1 MLLLLCILLT
11 GDLPEEIVSFTPQE
25 HRRILQHSPVPTI
38 PDDPTNAWDHDPHAV
53 RLGQAFFFDAGFSG
67 DGNVSCASCHGPMI
81 AFTDGIPL
89 SVRPNVP
96 GAEPIVASSRNAPS
110 LLNTAHQR
118 WFFWDGRTDSLW
130 AQAMHPIE
138 NPKELGSSRIEFVRR
153 VHDEPLYRTAYERLF
168 GPLPEMDDHTR
179 FPVGAAVDT
188 PDWTAME
195 EVDRDAVTSA
205 FVNCAKAIAAYETQL
220 RSAEAPFDTFV
231 EGLRTDDPEK
241 LAALTPSQQRG
252 LKLFIGDAGC
262 RQCHSGPLFTDFEFH
277 NIGLPPGEGAP
288 AHDSGRHQGIR
299 EVQRSPFS
307 AHGPY
312 SDQPEGRRARLTRS
326 AVQSGEHWG
335 AFKTPS
341 LRNVTRTAPY
351 MHHGQLE
358 SLDDVLDYYNT
369 LDDMVIQDHHQETV
383 LTPLE
388 LNEAQLNDLAAFLE
402 SLESPLPARGLMG
415 VPASPMLDPTPTD

>member
-1 MLLLLCILLT
+1 MILLLACT
-11 GDLPEEIVSFTPQE
+11 NGDRDSGSFDIPFDGTQTS
-25 HRRILQHSPVPTI
+25 RILQMGPLGAP
-38 PDDPTNAWDHDPHAV
+38 PPDPTNAWADDEDAARFGQFVYFDPRFSQNGTVACSSCH
-53 RLGQAFFFDAGFSG
+53 LPDEGFS
-67 DGNVSCASCHGPMI
+67 DGLTLSQGI
-81 AFTDGIPL
+81 DETDRHTP
-89 SVRPNVP
+89 SVW
-96 GAEPIVASSRNAPS
+96 
-110 LLNTAHQR
+110 NTAWNR
-118 WFFWDGRTDSLW
+118 WFFWDGRADSLW

-138 NPKELGSSRIEFVRR
+138 NPKELASSRIEFVRR

-188 PDWTAME
+188 PAWATME
-195 EVDRDAVTSA
+195 EADRDAVTSA

-220 RSAEAPFDTFV
+220 RSVDAPFDTFV
-231 EGLRTDDPEK
+231 EGLRTGDPEK

-277 NIGLPPGEGAP
+277 NIGLPAGEGAP

-351 MHHGQLE
+351 MHHGQFK

-388 LNEAQLNDLAAFLE
+388 LNDDQLSDLAAFLE

-415 VPASPMLDPTPTD
+415 VPASPVLDPASTD